1 MRVLLTGGAGYIGSH
16 TAVVLVEA
24 GHEPI
29 LFDNL
34 SNSNFEVVERI
45 EGIVGKKITFI
56 EADVRDVEFVSRMLL
71 EQQVDAVMHFAGL
84 KSVADSLINPVNIN
98 PSMFK
103 EQLVYCQQ

>member
-16 TAVVLVEA
+16 TAVALVEA